1 MSTRTGL
8 VLVREGAA
16 AAQAEDEVQRG
27 LLLYVVV
34 GESAPVLELLPGEDE
49 ALLVGGGCLLAL
61 DLLLHVLDGVRR
73 LHAQR
78 DRVTRELFTKICMCS
93 TSRSLPGRFEYS
105 GNKLSP

>member
-49 ALLVGGGCLLAL
+49 ALLVGGGA
-61 DLLLHVLDGVRR
+61 
-73 LHAQR
+73 
-78 DRVTRELFTKICMCS
+78 
-93 TSRSLPGRFEYS
+93 SLPWICCFTFSMVSDGYTPSAIVLPESSSRRS
-105 GNKLSP
+105 A